1 VSIYCK
7 IGTINSQKTSS
18 LLATAKSYELQNR
31 NILCI
36 KPSADTRDIG
46 VIKSRTG
53 LERQCETLSPH
64 KDALC
69 NLVIKHLEESDKD
82 IDAIFIDEGQFL
94 SKHNVEEII
103 ILSAECRLN
112 FLIYGLNVSYTG
124 DLFAFNQ
131 DADEVQIEVSNVG
144 ERVCQMV
151 VDNLSNL
158 SGVSHIDGI
167 NCDNANS
174 NTLVFYLSKFNI
186 VFKFDE
192 FFKLFKFA
200 IKLDNS

>member
-1 VSIYCK
+1 MSIYCK

-124 DLFAFNQ
+124 EPFESMSMLMAFSK
-131 DADEVQIEVSNVG
+131 DIE
-144 ERVCQMV
+144 E
-151 VDNLSNL
+151 
-158 SGVSHIDGI
+158 I
-167 NCDNANS
+167 S
-174 NTLVFYLSKFNI
+174 NTLCQYCNSKAKMNLKLVDGKAVFEGEKISVDK
-186 VFKFDE
+186 E
-192 FFKLFKFA
+192 LFAPQYVPVCPICFTK
-200 IKLDNS
+200 KMLNKQ